1 MRIDTRNFSQT
12 MKEWYAAYDDRAT
25 EVGKWLGYKALKLKR
40 KYRLFKAAKEEFIR
54 RQIDS
59 HNIAT
64 IKSLA
69 FEVSI
74 YTIILTFIVFILVLP
89 TRIEPTNTYHYPKKF
104 HDIPTTPSVYTPAVN
119 TEDSSVE
126 NNNEETETVEDPYS
140 FEFESEPVEE
150 VISQDDSYSNE
161 ETSNESYNY
170 GLTDWEI
177 NMLVQAV
184 QHETNFDPT
193 FYVNGDI
200 DTVQQL
206 MAASIINRIGQPGF
220 GTNYTT
226 PTNLSE
232 VLANSEQYGNI
243 LYELNYFDANDAR
256 TRQNVMAVLNGEVW
270 VPDDLYFERCSS
282 YGEDYWTAQ
291 ANFEAM
297 YNNCYTYYTSETWE
311 AKDYYGTGVFIMFGG
326 NPNGA
331 F

>member
-1 MRIDTRNFSQT
+1 MIDTTNLSRT
-12 MKEWYAAYDDRAT
+12 LKEWYAAYDDRAT
-25 EVGKWLGYKALKLKR
+25 EVGKWLGYKALKLKK
-40 KYRLFKAAKEEFIR
+40 KYRLIKAAKEDFVSRFKENKEENVILLR
-54 RQIDS
+54 
-59 HNIAT
+59 N
-64 IKSLA
+64 LA
-69 FEVSI
+69 FELTI
-74 YTIILTFIVFILVLP
+74 YAVIFAFIIFILAQP
-89 TRIEPTNTYHYPKKF
+89 TRIEHTNYNPYPRNFHYNP
-104 HDIPTTPSVYTPAVN
+104 PTPSVY

-126 NNNEETETVEDPYS
+126 NNNEETETVEDSYS

-150 VISQDDSYSNE
+150 VISQDDNYE
-161 ETSNESYNY
+161 ETDDYSNESYN
-170 GLTDWEI
+170 LTDWEI

-200 DTVQQL
+200 NTVQQL

-220 GTNYTT
+220 GTNYST
-226 PTNLSE
+226 PNNLSE
-232 VLANSEQYGNI
+232 VLANSEQYGNT

-291 ANFEAM
+291 ANFEAK